1 MYDSREGAEVETL
14 REGEEMVLCWGSHST
29 AVEECE
35 VLVFCEGESV
45 SSERPTAAS
54 IVSVEVRVRGV

>member
-14 REGEEMVLCWGSHST
+14 KEGEEMVLCWGSHST
-29 AVEECE
+29 AVECK
-35 VLVFCEGESV
+35 VLVSCEGESV